1 MTEIGIESLNLKF
14 LNVKVSVSTYLWQ
27 PQSVL
32 NPVKSD
38 LVLKLKQNTI
48 LEIDSQQIFR
58 TIKLFK
64 GWSDRKNDS

>member
-1 MTEIGIESLNLKF
+1 MIEIGIERLN

-27 PQSVL
+27 PQSEL
-32 NPVKSD
+32 NPVKLD

-58 TIKLFK
+58 TIKLL
-64 GWSDRKNDS
+64 RN